1 MLLSQSPDDFEGED
15 DDFLSQISALI
26 VFTSSTNSVK
36 DLRAALG
43 RRLAPEDFS
52 DKNLPT
58 GVAWAKLPKQEL
70 QKVRAWAP

>member
-1 MLLSQSPDDFEGED
+1 MLLSQSPDDFAGEE
-15 DDFLSQISALI
+15 DDFLSQISSII

-58 GVAWAKLPKQEL
+58 GVALTKLPKQEL
-70 QKVRAWAP
+70 MKVRAWQ